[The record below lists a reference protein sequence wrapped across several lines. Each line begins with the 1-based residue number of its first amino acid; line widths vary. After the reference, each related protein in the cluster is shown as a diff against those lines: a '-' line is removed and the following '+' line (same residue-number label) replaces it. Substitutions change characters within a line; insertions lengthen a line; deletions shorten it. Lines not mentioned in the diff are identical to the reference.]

1 MQLDQAR
8 QQNQLSGHQR
18 QLNVQAAA
26 QAGQQRQL
34 TGQQQQLHNAAARG
48 PQSWANAAA
57 QPPSLAALAGRQPG
71 ASVAANLAANHP
83 THNTSGSNDS
93 DEWQNA
99 VSSHGRHARRH
110 DNSGGRLSGSA
121 GNGSSVSSGSPRPT
135 PPPSL

>member
-34 TGQQQQLHNAAARG
+34 TGQQQQLHQAAAQR

-83 THNTSGSNDS
+83 HNTSGSNDS